1 MTKEQELEL
10 SRENLNGIIKWLYE
24 ELRNTN
30 ETLDWYKNKCNTQEE
45 HIKYLNR
52 RINYVQS

>member
-1 MTKEQELEL
+1 MTKKQELEL

-45 HIKYLNR
+45 YIKYLNR
-52 RINYVQS
+52 RINYV